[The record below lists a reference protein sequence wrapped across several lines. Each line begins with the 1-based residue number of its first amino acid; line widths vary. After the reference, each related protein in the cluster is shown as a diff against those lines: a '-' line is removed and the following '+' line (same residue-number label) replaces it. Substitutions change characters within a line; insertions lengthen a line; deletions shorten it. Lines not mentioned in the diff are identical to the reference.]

1 MAALTL
7 TLSASAQRLLDVR
20 GEAQYITD
28 KMALEL
34 ALTPSQRNSILQLN
48 LTYLNGITSYRDIE
62 TTGWKYRNKHMKAL
76 LTPAQWKL
84 YKKARCFYRPI
95 GWHND
100 AYVHYIYAKY
110 PRQYSHQS
118 CKGPNRPHY
127 CKDKHK
133 PNCCK
138 DKHKP
143 NYCKDKHKPQCCK
156 DKHKPNC
163 CEDKHKSHY
172 CKDKHKQPHF
182 GTRRSSHGNNSK
194 EAIKL
199 RKKMRE
205 HMRSGAR

>member
-1 MAALTL
+1 MKRLFLTIMAALTL

-133 PNCCK
+133 
-138 DKHKP
+138 
-143 NYCKDKHKPQCCK
+143 
-156 DKHKPNC
+156 
-163 CEDKHKSHY
+163 SHY

-194 EAIKL
+194 EVIKL

>member
-110 PRQYSHQS
+110 PRHNSHQS
-118 CKGPNRPHY
+118 CKGPNKHHY
-127 CKDKHK
+127 
-133 PNCCK
+133 
-138 DKHKP
+138 
-143 NYCKDKHKPQCCK
+143 CK

-163 CEDKHKSHY
+163 CEDKHKPHY
-172 CKDKHKQPHF
+172 CDDKHKQPHF
-182 GTRRSSHGNNSK
+182 GPRRSSPGNNSK

-205 HMRSGAR
+205 HLRSGAR

>member
-1 MAALTL
+1 MKRLFLTIMAALTL

-110 PRQYSHQS
+110 PRHNSHQS
-118 CKGPNRPHY
+118 CKGPN
-127 CKDKHK
+127 KH
-133 PNCCK
+133 
-138 DKHKP
+138 H
-143 NYCKDKHKPQCCK
+143 YCKDKHKPQCCK

-163 CEDKHKSHY
+163 CKDKHKPNCCEDKHKPHY
-172 CKDKHKQPHF
+172 CEDKHRQPHF

>member
-48 LTYLNGITSYRDIE
+48 LAYLDGITSYRDIE

-84 YKKARCFYRPI
+84 YKKSRCFYRPI

-110 PRQYSHQS
+110 PRHYSHQS
-118 CKGPNRPHY
+118 CKGPNKHHF

-133 PNCCK
+133 
-138 DKHKP
+138 HH
-143 NYCKDKHKPQCCK
+143 YCKDAHKPRY
-156 DKHKPNC
+156 
-163 CEDKHKSHY
+163 CEDKHR
-172 CKDKHKQPHF
+172 QPHF